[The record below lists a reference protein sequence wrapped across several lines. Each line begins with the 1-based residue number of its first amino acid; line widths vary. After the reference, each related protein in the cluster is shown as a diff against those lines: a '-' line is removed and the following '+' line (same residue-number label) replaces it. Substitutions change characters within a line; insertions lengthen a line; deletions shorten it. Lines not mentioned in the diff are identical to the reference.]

1 MTSKRLLMFALLG
14 LALLFGL
21 WYVRGPHALAALV
34 VLVLPPL
41 LLAIAA
47 WRGWAR
53 AGFVG
58 GVFALFW
65 FSHGVMLAWSEPSQR
80 AFALLEILLA
90 LAVVLYVPAARRL
103 FRFEAPSLTVLLAC
117 LAGAA
122 LIPLLLAVAGR
133 WRRPDAG
140 Q

>member
-1 MTSKRLLMFALLG
+1 MTSKRLLMFALLA
-14 LALLFGL
+14 LAVLFGL
-21 WYVRGPHALAALV
+21 WYMRGAHALAALV

-80 AFALLEILLA
+80 AFALIEVLLA
-90 LAVVLYVPAARRL
+90 LVVVYASSIDGMRAR
-103 FRFEAPSLTVLLAC
+103 F
-117 LAGAA
+117 
-122 LIPLLLAVAGR
+122 GR
-133 WRRPDAG
+133 KP
-140 Q
+140 

>member
-1 MTSKRLLMFALLG
+1 MNARRLLV
-14 LALLFGL
+14 LALVALAVLFGL

-53 AGFVG
+53 AGFIG

-65 FSHGVMLAWSEPSQR
+65 FSHGVMVAWSEPGQR
-80 AFALLEILLA
+80 LPALVEIALA
-90 LAVVLYVPAARRL
+90 LAIVYASSIDGIRARFGKR
-103 FRFEAPSLTVLLAC
+103 A
-117 LAGAA
+117 
-122 LIPLLLAVAGR
+122 
-133 WRRPDAG
+133 
-140 Q
+140 